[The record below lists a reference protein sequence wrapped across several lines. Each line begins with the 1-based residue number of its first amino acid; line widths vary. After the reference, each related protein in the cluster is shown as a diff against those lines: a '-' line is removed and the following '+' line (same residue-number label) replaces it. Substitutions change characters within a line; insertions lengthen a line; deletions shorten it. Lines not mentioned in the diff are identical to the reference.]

1 MYKETV
7 TNAQGHS
14 FSCLGGKL
22 DFVWFEKEAFK
33 KKIKNQYK
41 NENQKLD
48 FFIFDIRPDLKFSHM
63 LRNVLGCAEK
73 KVHRIFSDARFRVS

>member
-22 DFVWFEKEAFK
+22 DFLFEVKKEAFK
-33 KKIKNQYK
+33 KKIKNIKMKIK
-41 NENQKLD
+41 N
-48 FFIFDIRPDLKFSHM
+48 
-63 LRNVLGCAEK
+63 
-73 KVHRIFSDARFRVS
+73 